1 MYGDMPGVLDA
12 STLRKSSRIQGVALR
27 TPEREGRVSKFRIGW
42 HRQGQVRAG

>member
-27 TPEREGRVSKFRIGW
+27 TPGKMERV
-42 HRQGQVRAG
+42 GQVT